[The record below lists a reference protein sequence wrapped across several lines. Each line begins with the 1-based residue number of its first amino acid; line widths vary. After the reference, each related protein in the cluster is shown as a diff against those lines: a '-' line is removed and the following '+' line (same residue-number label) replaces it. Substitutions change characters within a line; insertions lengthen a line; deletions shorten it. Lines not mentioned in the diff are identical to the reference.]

1 MKRAT
6 SKRFRG
12 DNAQQTAAVTKCTQ
26 KIKSVLTTSSVAIE
40 ELAKE
45 KKFYKTSNSKIS
57 GISFILA
64 TIKTILSG
72 VNTLQNI
79 ACQLAQILGE
89 TVSKQSVSQ
98 KFYSRHIDFVSSVLK
113 SLFQQRL
120 FCISSQETGILAPF
134 KHVWVQDST
143 CIALCPSMASFFPG
157 RTVKGELTA
166 SCRIQTILDIKNNQY
181 SQMNVG
187 SFRNND
193 QSATAD
199 ILPML
204 TPSDLVLRDL
214 GYAKI
219 EVFQCIIDASAYFVS
234 KLSYGVTIWDEIGNT
249 QWDLL
254 RRLKK
259 TPFIDQM
266 VLIGAEKKLLARLVV
281 TKLPDDVA
289 ERRRRTADKNKSGTT
304 NHSKEYYEFLG
315 YSVLITNVTE
325 DIWTSKQI
333 FTLYRLRWR
342 IEIIFKSWK
351 SGALCLPTLLSNEK
365 LSYGRV
371 MMIIYCFLILVAA
384 FLMPIYAY
392 CLKIK
397 KNDGSTPNIS
407 ILKLAQWFKIN
418 YQDIDLTLPIEPQID
433 KLAQLIIAY
442 CCYDKRKKYPNFLQI
457 LN

>member
-1 MKRAT
+1 MKMIT
-6 SKRFRG
+6 SKRSG
-12 DNAQQTAAVTKCTQ
+12 GNTAQQTAKVTKRVE
-26 KIKSVLTTSSVAIE
+26 KVESALNSSLVGIE

-72 VNTLQNI
+72 LNTLQNI

-166 SCRIQTILDIKNNQY
+166 SCRIQTILDLKSNQY

-234 KLSYGVTIWDEIGNT
+234 KLSYGVTIWDETGNT

-254 RRLKK
+254 SKLKK

-266 VLIGAEKKLLARLVV
+266 VRIGKEKKLLVRLVV

-325 DIWTSKQI
+325 DIWTSEQI

-365 LSYGRV
+365 LSCERV
-371 MMIIYCFLILVAA
+371 IMTIYCFLILVAA
-384 FLMPIYAY
+384 LLMPIYAY

-397 KNDGSTPNIS
+397 KNNGSTPNIS
-407 ILKLAQWFKIN
+407 ILKLTQWLKVN
-418 YQDIDLTLPIEPQID
+418 YQAIDLTLPIEPQID
-433 KLAQLIIAY
+433 KLAHLIIAY
-442 CCYDKRKKYPNFLQI
+442 CCYDKRKQYPNFIEI

>member
-1 MKRAT
+1 MKQTT
-6 SKRFRG
+6 SKRFREG
-12 DNAQQTAAVTKCTQ
+12 SVQQIAKTTNCIQ
-26 KIKSVLTTSSVAIE
+26 KVESVLMSSLVDIE
-40 ELAKE
+40 HLAKE
-45 KKFYKTSNSKIS
+45 KKFYKTSNSKIT
-57 GISFILA
+57 GLGFILA
-64 TIKTILSG
+64 SIKVILSG
-72 VNTLQNI
+72 VNTLQNT

-98 KFYSRHIDFVSSVLK
+98 KFYSRHTDFVSSVLK

-120 FCISSQETGILAPF
+120 CCLTSQETGILAPF
-134 KHVWVQDST
+134 NHVWVQDST

-166 SCRIQTILDIKNNQY
+166 CCRIQTILDIKNNQY

-204 TPSDLVLRDL
+204 TPTDLVLRDSA
-214 GYAKI
+214 YAKL
-219 EVFQCIIDASAYFVS
+219 EVFQCIMEASAYFVS
-234 KLSYGVTIWDEIGNT
+234 KLSYGVIIWDEKGDT

-254 RRLKK
+254 SKLKK

-266 VLIGAEKKLLARLVV
+266 VRIGKKKKLLVRLVV

-289 ERRRRTADKNKSGTT
+289 EKRRRTADKNKSSTT
-304 NHSKEYYEFLG
+304 NHSKEYYELLG
-315 YSVLITNVTE
+315 YSVLITNVTQ

-333 FTLYRLRWR
+333 YTLYRLRWR

-351 SGALCLPTLLSNEK
+351 SGGLCLPTLLSNEK
-365 LSYGRV
+365 LSYERV
-371 MMIIYCFLILVAA
+371 LMAIYCFLILVAA
-384 FLMPIYAY
+384 LLMPIYAH

-397 KNDGSTPNIS
+397 RNDGSTPNIS
-407 ILKLAQWFKIN
+407 ILKLSQWLKIN
-418 YQDIDLTLPIEPQID
+418 YQAIDLTMPIEPQID
-433 KLAQLIIAY
+433 KLAHLIIAY
-442 CCYDKRKKYPNFLQI
+442 CCYDKRKEYPNFLQI